1 MEAAAPTMPRSHAEA
16 GVPMRAEFCGS
27 GSEYF
32 RIWVVNLLLTLAT
45 VGIYSAWA
53 KVRREQYFHRAT
65 RLAGASFDWDA
76 RPLSILRGRLLAVG
90 LIVLLQAAALFSRVA
105 AAASVVALAAAVP
118 WLVTAA
124 LRFRL
129 YHTVHR
135 GLRFGFR
142 GRAGEAARAF
152 CLWPALAALT
162 LGTLA
167 PVAIQRQQ
175 RFVYGNATFGAS
187 AFHDDLSVRGVYR
200 LCVGMSLTLLA
211 TVAVLVGL
219 VLLGGGLEAIRS
231 ASPSRRTTLVACAVL
246 AMVVGLA
253 TTGAFYRVRL
263 ANLTWNHLR
272 LGPHRFRSD
281 QTVPSYLALNLGNL
295 IGMLV
300 TLGLFRP
307 WATVRRARYRARHL
321 TLLPGASLDDLVAGA
336 GVPRPALADEVAGLL
351 GFDIGF

>member
-1 MEAAAPTMPRSHAEA
+1 
-16 GVPMRAEFCGS
+16 
-27 GSEYF
+27 GSEYC
-32 RIWVVNLLLTLAT
+32 RIWVVNLVLTLAT
-45 VGIYSAWA
+45 VGSYSAWA

-118 WLVTAA
+118 WLVSAA

-142 GRAGEAARAF
+142 GRAGEAAR
-152 CLWPALAALT
+152 AALT

-187 AFHDDLSVRGVYR
+187 AFRDDLSVRGVYR
-200 LCVGMSLTLLA
+200 ICAGVSLTLLA

-231 ASPSRRTTLVACAVL
+231 ASPSRRTT
-246 AMVVGLA
+246 
-253 TTGAFYRVRL
+253 
-263 ANLTWNHLR
+263 
-272 LGPHRFRSD
+272 
-281 QTVPSYLALNLGNL
+281 
-295 IGMLV
+295 
-300 TLGLFRP
+300 
-307 WATVRRARYRARHL
+307 
-321 TLLPGASLDDLVAGA
+321 
-336 GVPRPALADEVAGLL
+336 
-351 GFDIGF
+351 